1 MSETVEEITKRTET
15 YLKLQESAPLEEQ
28 EEIDSRFISDELLV
42 FTADWYRS
50 KYPGFP
56 DSYLRASAKCLAPPK
71 NGKGSEFR
79 ESRQNCG
86 QLDGRGMSDGRGE
99 ERACSLG
106 CHVPGKP
113 SRAAS
118 GRGARER
125 RLVLQVAG
133 SAARGAASGDCS
145 WWAAEALVRSPASPG
160 VPRSRNWSPSRRAR
174 ASRRRLRGP

>member
-1 MSETVEEITKRTET
+1 MEK
-15 YLKLQESAPLEEQ
+15 AAN
-28 EEIDSRFISDELLV
+28 
-42 FTADWYRS
+42 FT
-50 KYPGFP
+50 
-56 DSYLRASAKCLAPPK
+56 
-71 NGKGSEFR
+71 
-79 ESRQNCG
+79 SRQNCG

-133 SAARGAASGDCS
+133 SAARGAASGNCS

-160 VPRSRNWSPSRRAR
+160 VPLPQLVPQPESTGKQEAAAR
-174 ASRRRLRGP
+174 AVTGGAAVLVNAARLLGV